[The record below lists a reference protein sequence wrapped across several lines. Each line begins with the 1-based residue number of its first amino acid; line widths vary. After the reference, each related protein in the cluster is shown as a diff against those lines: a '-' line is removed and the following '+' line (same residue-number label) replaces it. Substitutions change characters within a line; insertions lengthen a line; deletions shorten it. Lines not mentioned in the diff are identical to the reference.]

1 MYCNIIELKLT
12 GHPVII
18 YFMHAAPEEA
28 AHRERHRV
36 RGVPRGERHQLLAGL
51 HQEPLPPHL
60 HRRQVSQSLSVSLFC
75 SQFCHIRFRGRVFL
89 KFRWLPKRSRW
100 RNTRKTSSTARL
112 VSYQRERE
120 RERERERDNISVPST
135 FPQLRKLR
143 CFPPCYDFLFFPS
156 IFLGSE
162 LYGSCGYSQC
172 VPFDLFTVWYIRC
185 CSENKLHHEV

>member
-12 GHPVII
+12 GHPVIV

-120 RERERERDNISVPST
+120 REREREIIFRFPRLFLNCESWDVFLLVMT
-135 FPQLRKLR
+135 FFFSEH
-143 CFPPCYDFLFFPS
+143 FPWKWTLWLLWLFSMCTFW
-156 IFLGSE
+156 
-162 LYGSCGYSQC
+162 
-172 VPFDLFTVWYIRC
+172 PFHCLI
-185 CSENKLHHEV
+185 H